1 MTPSAQIRPV
11 EVLDGAALS
20 AAISAISVSP
30 PLLTRLEP
38 QSVSGDPAPG
48 AIAVVAD
55 PLWMIGRQ
63 WQLGELLGEDVGTPV
78 SVHVTRRSL
87 PLTAWAPAGRTDGTD
102 RVVDQP
108 PWQSWPEGAV
118 LDELVEHVPRLGVV
132 DGLRWR
138 AETGA
143 QLLETLRDGGCG
155 DAADL
160 LVEAHPLTL
169 APDPRDPGG
178 VLDPTAVRL
187 FLVLDGAVPDGAQVR
202 AALEAGTPTWV
213 SAAASPDTVATLAA
227 EWLAWVVGAP
237 GAGGAWTTTRLE
249 HRFLL
254 RFGQGGSD
262 DSAVL
267 QASGFG
273 AGSVRWH
280 HLEWLEGAT
289 VTLDGDGGL
298 PAPDDVTDVMLAT
311 PLRYPGMPANR
322 YWQLEEASVDVSL
335 IEAQPH
341 DLARLCLA
349 EFALVTGD
357 DWLIVPVD
365 GRVGA
370 LNQVR
375 EVSVTT
381 TFGEVVVIPEDGTQR
396 RQRGFRMYEVTSA
409 GGSSLLGVVLP
420 PVAHSPLVGDP
431 VEEVAFLRDE
441 QANMAWGVERVV
453 PGRSGDPRRRAAEP
467 QPSRPVPPPD
477 LDPADVLY
485 ELEVPVPAHWIP
497 LVPVSVG
504 YGETA
509 LRKGALLA
517 DGEPVFAQ
525 SLLLEP
531 TPLTFPAEEIPREG
545 ITVRAVPVLARRR
558 DGTYARWTGHRIRTG
573 RGEGSSGFASD
584 EARAPRAPGV

>member
-1 MTPSAQIRPV
+1 MTPPAQTRPV
-11 EVLDGAALS
+11 DLVMTTALS
-20 AAISAISVSP
+20 GALAAVSVDTP
-30 PLLTRLEP
+30 VLTRLEP
-38 QSVSGDPAPG
+38 QSVSGDPQPG
-48 AIAVVAD
+48 AIAAVAD
-55 PLWMIGRQ
+55 PLWMVGRQ

-78 SVHVTRRSL
+78 SVHVTSRSL
-87 PLTAWAPAGRTDGTD
+87 PMTAWAPAGRMDGTD
-102 RVVDQP
+102 LLVDKP
-108 PWQSWPEGAV
+108 VWRPWPEGAV
-118 LDELVEHVPRLGVV
+118 LDELVEHVPRIGVV

-143 QLLETLRDGGCG
+143 QLLESLQDGGCG

-160 LVEAHPLTL
+160 LLEAHPLTL
-169 APDPRDPGG
+169 APDPSDPDGS
-178 VLDPTAVRL
+178 LDPSAERL
-187 FLVLDGAVPDGAQVR
+187 FLVLDGTVPDGAQAR
-202 AALEAGTPTWV
+202 AALEEGTPSWV
-213 SAAASPDTVATLAA
+213 SAAASPDTAAGLAA
-227 EWLAWVVGAP
+227 AWLSWVSGAP

-249 HRFLL
+249 HRFRL
-254 RFGQGGSD
+254 RFGQGGTG

-267 QASGFG
+267 QATGFG

-289 VTLDGDGGL
+289 ATLDGDADL
-298 PAPDDVTDVMLAT
+298 PVAQDVTDVMLAT
-311 PLRYPGMPANR
+311 PLRYPGMPASR

-381 TFGEVVVIPEDGTQR
+381 TFGEVVVIPEDGAQR
-396 RQRGFRMYEVTSA
+396 RLRGFRMYEVTSA
-409 GGSSLLGVVLP
+409 QGGSLLGVVLP
-420 PVAHSPLVGDP
+420 PVAHSPLVGDA
-431 VEEVAFLRDE
+431 VEEVAFVRDE
-441 QANMAWGVERVV
+441 QANMAWGVERIV
-453 PGRSGDPRRRAAEP
+453 PGRSGDPRLRSAEP
-467 QPSRPVPPPD
+467 QPTRPPVPAE

-504 YGETA
+504 YGEVA
-509 LRKGALLA
+509 LRKGAMLRDGQPVLA
-517 DGEPVFAQ
+517 E
-525 SLLLEP
+525 SLLLAP

-545 ITVRAVPVLARRR
+545 ITVRAVPVVARRR

-573 RGEGSSGFASD
+573 KGEGSSGHASD
-584 EARAPRAPGV
+584 EARTVRAPGV

>member
-1 MTPSAQIRPV
+1 MTPSFRITPV
-11 EVLDGAALS
+11 ELVETTALS
-20 AAISAISVSP
+20 AAISAISVDP
-30 PLLTRLEP
+30 PVLTRLEP
-38 QSVSGDPAPG
+38 QSISGDPAPG
-48 AIAVVAD
+48 ALAVIAD

-78 SVHVTRRSL
+78 SVHVTSRSL
-87 PLTAWAPAGRTDGTD
+87 PMTAWAPTGRMDGTD
-102 RVVDQP
+102 DVVTSPD
-108 PWQSWPEGAV
+108 WRAWPEGAV
-118 LDELVEHVPRLGVV
+118 LDELVEHVPRIGVV

-143 QLLETLRDGGCG
+143 QLVESLRDAGCG

-160 LVEAHPLTL
+160 LLAAHPLAL
-169 APDPRDPGG
+169 APDPRDPDGT
-178 VLDPTAVRL
+178 LDPAAERL
-187 FLVLDGAVPDGAQVR
+187 FLVLDGAVPDGALAR
-202 AALEAGTPTWV
+202 AALESGTPSWV
-213 SAAASPDTVATLAA
+213 SGAASPGTAATTAA
-227 EWLAWVVGAP
+227 AWLSWVGGAP

-254 RFGQGGSD
+254 RFGQGGAD

-267 QASGFG
+267 QATSFG

-280 HLEWLEGAT
+280 HLEWLEGTT
-289 VTLDGDGGL
+289 VALDGDAAL
-298 PAPDDVTDVMLAT
+298 PAPEEVTDVMLAT
-311 PLRYPGMPANR
+311 PLRYPGMPADR

-365 GRVGA
+365 GKVGA

-381 TFGEVVVIPEDGTQR
+381 TFGEVLVIPEAGTER
-396 RQRGFRMYEVTSA
+396 RQRGFRMYEITAASGA
-409 GGSSLLGVVLP
+409 SLLGVVLP
-420 PVAHSPLVGDP
+420 PVAHSPLTGDP
-431 VEEVAFLRDE
+431 VEEVAFVRDE

-453 PGRSGDPRRRAAEP
+453 PGRSGDPRSRANEP
-467 QPSRPVPPPD
+467 QPTRPVPPADLAPD
-477 LDPADVLY
+477 DVFY
-485 ELEVPVPAHWIP
+485 ELEVPVPDHWIP
-497 LVPVSVG
+497 LVPVAVG
-504 YGETA
+504 YGEVA
-509 LRKGALLA
+509 LRKGAMLKA
-517 DGEPVFAQ
+517 GEPVLAQ

-545 ITVRAVPVLARRR
+545 ITVRAVPVVARRR

-584 EARAPRAPGV
+584 QAREARAPGQ

>member
-1 MTPSAQIRPV
+1 MTPSIQPRPV
-11 EVLDGAALS
+11 ELISTAALV
-20 AAISAISVSP
+20 AGLANVSVDTP
-30 PLLTRLEP
+30 VLTRLEP
-38 QSVSGDPAPG
+38 QSVSGDPTPG
-48 AIAVVAD
+48 AIAAVAD
-55 PLWMIGRQ
+55 PLWMVGRQ
-63 WQLGELLGEDVGTPV
+63 WQLGELLGEDVGSPV

-87 PLTAWAPAGRTDGTD
+87 PMTAWAPAGRMDGTD
-102 RVVDQP
+102 LLVDEP
-108 PWQSWPEGAV
+108 VWRPWPEGAV
-118 LDELVEHVPRLGVV
+118 LDELVEHVPRIGVV

-143 QLLETLRDGGCG
+143 QLLESLRDGGCG

-160 LVEAHPLTL
+160 LVTAHPLTL
-169 APDPRDPGG
+169 APDPRDPDGT
-178 VLDPTAVRL
+178 LDPTAERL
-187 FLVLDGAVPDGAQVR
+187 LLVLGGEVPDGAQAR
-202 AALEAGTPTWV
+202 AALEAGTPSWV
-213 SAAASPDTVATLAA
+213 SAAASPDTVAGLAA
-227 EWLAWVVGAP
+227 EWLSWVAGAP

-249 HRFLL
+249 HRFRL
-254 RFGQGGSD
+254 RFGQGGPE
-262 DSAVL
+262 DSAIL
-267 QASGFG
+267 QATGFG

-289 VTLDGDGGL
+289 ATLDGDAAL
-298 PAPDDVTDVMLAT
+298 PAPQDVTDVMLAT

-322 YWQLEEASVDVSL
+322 YWQLEESSVDVSL

-396 RQRGFRMYEVTSA
+396 RQQGFRMFEVTSA
-409 GGSSLLGVVLP
+409 QGGSLLGVVLP

-431 VEEVAFLRDE
+431 VEEVAFVRDE
-441 QANMAWGVERVV
+441 QANMAWGVERIV
-453 PGRSGDPRRRAAEP
+453 PGRSGDPRLRSAEP
-467 QPSRPVPPPD
+467 QPSRPPVPAD

-504 YGETA
+504 YGEVA
-509 LRKGALLA
+509 LRKGAMLSGGQPVLA
-517 DGEPVFAQ
+517 E
-525 SLLLEP
+525 SLLLAP

-545 ITVRAVPVLARRR
+545 ITVRAVPVIARRR

-573 RGEGSSGFASD
+573 KGEGSSGFASD
-584 EARAPRAPGV
+584 EARAVRAPGV